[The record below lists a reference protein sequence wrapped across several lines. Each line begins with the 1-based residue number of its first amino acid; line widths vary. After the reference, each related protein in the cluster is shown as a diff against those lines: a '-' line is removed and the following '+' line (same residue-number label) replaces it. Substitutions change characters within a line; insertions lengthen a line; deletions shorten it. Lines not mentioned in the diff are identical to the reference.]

1 MLVLSIESIPVL
13 LTHLKIVLGYFKK
26 LREDGCSEDAF
37 EILMDDIDSESRV
50 RILKQFT
57 TIYNSELFTVNNL
70 KKTKFSKLDRTP
82 V

>member
-26 LREDGCSEDAF
+26 LGEDGCSEDAF